1 VKRRFP
7 EAVLEEGAR
16 VVGRAASAILADP
29 RGQEAM
35 ARAVGLAQRGLRLF
49 GEVQERA
56 LHGAGCAA
64 RRDYHD
70 LRKQVAR
77 LKRKAREMS
86 ERLEAAQGEGDAAST
101 VGDGGV
107 PGAGDG
113 SR

>member
-7 EAVLEEGAR
+7 EAVLEEGAK

-29 RGQEAM
+29 RGQEAI

-49 GEVQERA
+49 GAVQERA
-56 LHGAGCAA
+56 LHGAGLAA

-70 LRKQVAR
+70 LRKQLAR
-77 LKRKAREMS
+77 LKRKTREMS
-86 ERLEAAQGEGDAAST
+86 ERLGAAPGEGD
-101 VGDGGV
+101 DGGA